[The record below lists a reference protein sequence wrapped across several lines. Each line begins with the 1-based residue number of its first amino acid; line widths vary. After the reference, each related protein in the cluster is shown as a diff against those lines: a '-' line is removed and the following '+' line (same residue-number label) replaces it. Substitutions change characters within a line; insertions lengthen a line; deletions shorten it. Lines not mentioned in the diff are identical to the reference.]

1 MMISTNKLSI
11 NWVYIIYN
19 MESFYSRTTNL
30 LKNSLIS
37 EILIKIRYI
46 PLVIKIGYTP
56 FKKTTSYT

>member
-30 LKNSLIS
+30 LKNSLKS
-37 EILIKIRYI
+37 EILINIRYI